1 MHVRCCRRAWR
12 AIGAAC
18 FERVA
23 ENGRLRAAKEQRHGV
38 AQLSVLLR
46 LRTIRARSR
55 VSASWRERA
64 LWQYRCH
71 AAYAALRIL
80 SAHAGVQ
87 RDRNRRAIQVRS
99 QTWAKQLRSAYIHW
113 VSHWRARQQAE
124 KESVRL
130 ASAVTLQRLARACAA
145 KRMLQGHQQESIFE
159 SPAQLPRSRPL
170 TPPTFLPPLVAARLR
185 AQSPADSSASASAAS
200 ADLHGPTLDGRHT
213 EVTEETGG
221 DTETAG
227 NAEPEAA
234 RAAKKDDDLA
244 SATSFFMFSSAALYA
259 ESAPHASNMDR

>member
-1 MHVRCCRRAWR
+1 M
-12 AIGAAC
+12 GKAASQ
-18 FERVA
+18 RVYPLGFPLA
-23 ENGRLRAAKEQRHGV
+23 GEAAGGKGV
-38 AQLSVLLR
+38 GP
-46 LRTIRARSR
+46 SR
-55 VSASWRERA
+55 IS
-64 LWQYRCH
+64 
-71 AAYAALRIL
+71 
-80 SAHAGVQ
+80 
-87 RDRNRRAIQVRS
+87 RNPP
-99 QTWAKQLRSAYIHW
+99 K
-113 VSHWRARQQAE
+113 
-124 KESVRL
+124 
-130 ASAVTLQRLARACAA
+130 
-145 KRMLQGHQQESIFE
+145 GHQQESIFE